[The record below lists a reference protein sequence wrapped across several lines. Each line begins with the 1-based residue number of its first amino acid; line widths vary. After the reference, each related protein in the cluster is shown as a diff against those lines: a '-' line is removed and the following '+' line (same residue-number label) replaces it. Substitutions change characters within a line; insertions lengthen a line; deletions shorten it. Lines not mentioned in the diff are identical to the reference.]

1 MSLFGST
8 PKDLPMQK
16 IGLIGQSISASR
28 APSLHNMLG
37 ALNNVPVSYEL
48 QELDSSAA
56 NAFKERLA
64 DIRAQGFIGS
74 NVTFP
79 FKQIAVDSA
88 EQVDES
94 VKKVGS
100 TNTLLLKDDK
110 VCAFNTDYTGFIRG
124 YRMRLQDLPAGQVLM
139 IGAGGVGRAV
149 AFGLFEVGA
158 TELFI
163 TDLNMSGAESLA
175 NALTQ
180 AGYSARAVVAEEARH
195 LANQVDGLVN
205 CTPVGHYKTPGNP
218 LPESAF
224 SGQKWAFDAVYTPLD
239 TEFLQQANRAGLQIM
254 SGFDLFFYQGLDAF
268 EIFTGI
274 EVANVTPVWDQFRA
288 KYDITSALI

>member
-1 MSLFGST
+1 
-8 PKDLPMQK
+8 MQY

-28 APSLHNMLG
+28 SPSLHNMLG
-37 ALNNVPVSYEL
+37 ELKQLPVSYEL
-48 QELDSSAA
+48 QELDCSAVE
-56 NAFKERLA
+56 AFTERLSL
-64 DIRAQGFIGS
+64 IREKGFIGT

-88 EQVDES
+88 DEVNDS

-100 TNTLLLKDDK
+100 TNTLLLKDGK

-124 YRMRLQDLPAGQVLM
+124 YRTRLADQAAGKVLM

-163 TDLNMSGAESLA
+163 TDLNVAGAEALAQSL
-175 NALTQ
+175 ND
-180 AGYSARAVVAEEARH
+180 AGYKATVIAADEVADIAKG
-195 LANQVDGLVN
+195 VDGLVN

-218 LPESAF
+218 LAASAF
-224 SGQKWAFDAVYTPLD
+224 GGQKWAFDAVYTPLD
-239 TEFLQQANRAGLQIM
+239 TDFLKAANAAGLTIV
-254 SGFDLFFYQGLDAF
+254 SGFDLFFYQALDAF
-268 EIFTGI
+268 EIFTG
-274 EVANVTPVWDQFRA
+274 VQVDDVTPVWNQFRE
-288 KYDITSALI
+288 KYDVVSDLI